1 MTSRFHY
8 SKAGEADIPRTCTL
22 LSLAFG
28 SPESG
33 VAQWVNLAGIENM
46 RVMRDAT
53 STVAATVLRIEM
65 GQFFGGH
72 AVPMLGIAGVS
83 TAPEY
88 RGDGLATTMMK
99 HCVREAHAE
108 KWPLSTLYPS
118 TQQLYRKAG
127 YEVTGQ
133 RFEVAVPVNRLGAN
147 ISVVQGWTIRPL
159 DVEPNER
166 MKRISS
172 TFAQHWDGMLS
183 RGGYVWARVPRWR
196 GAEYRAFGAFSPA
209 GELRGYLYMH
219 QARKGDTGRFDI
231 VLSDIAWDDVDAARR
246 MLMFMADFTTMGDDL
261 IFAAGPAHPL
271 LGMIHHNVYRQYL
284 KDPWMVRLT
293 HVPLAIASRGYAAA
307 VEAKALLS
315 VRDDVIPAHS
325 QTWEISVRDG
335 VGSCVPGS
343 GAAAEID
350 IRALTQ
356 LYTGY
361 RSAEQLI
368 ALGEVGGDVE
378 QVRRLGAAFA
388 GTTPWMTD
396 MF

>member
-1 MTSRFHY
+1 MTNTFHY
-8 SKAGEADIPRTCTL
+8 SKAGEADIPRTSTL

-33 VAQWVNLAGIENM
+33 VAQWISVAGMHNM
-46 RVMRDAT
+46 RVMRDAE
-53 STVAATVLRIEM
+53 SSVAATVLRIEM

-72 AVPMLGIAGVS
+72 SVPMLGIAGVS

-88 RGDGLATTMMK
+88 RGEGLATTMMG
-99 HCVREAHAE
+99 HCVREAHDE
-108 KWPLSTLYPS
+108 KWPLSALYPS

-133 RFEVAVPVNRLGAN
+133 RFEVAIPVNRLGAN
-147 ISVVQGWTIRPL
+147 IDAVQGWTIRSL
-159 DVEPNER
+159 EVEPDER
-166 MKRISS
+166 IKRIYSR
-172 TFAQHWDGMLS
+172 FAQHWDGMLN
-183 RGGYVWARVPRWR
+183 RGGYIWARVPRWR
-196 GAEYRAFGAFSPA
+196 GSEFRAFGAFSPA

-219 QARKGDTGRFDI
+219 QSRKGDTGRFDI
-231 VLSDIAWDDVDAARR
+231 VLSDIAWDDADAARR

-271 LGMIHHNVYRQYL
+271 LGLIRHNVYRQYL

-293 HVPLAIASRGYAAA
+293 HLPLAIASRGYAAA
-307 VEAKALLS
+307 VD
-315 VRDDVIPAHS
+315 VRATVRVKDDVIPAQS
-325 QTWEISVRDG
+325 QTWDISVRDG

-343 GAAAEID
+343 GAGAEID

-368 ALGEVGGDVE
+368 ALGEVRGDVE
-378 QVRRLGAAFA
+378 QMRRLGAAFA